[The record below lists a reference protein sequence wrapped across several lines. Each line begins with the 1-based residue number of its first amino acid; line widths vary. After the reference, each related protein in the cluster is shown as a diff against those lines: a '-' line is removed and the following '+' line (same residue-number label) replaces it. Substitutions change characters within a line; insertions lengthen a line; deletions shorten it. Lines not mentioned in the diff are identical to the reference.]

1 MQAVQIN
8 QFGSVDVMEMAEVA
22 LPKLGDH
29 QVMVQNYAVAID
41 PYDVKY
47 VAGVFGP
54 NDKWPVIPGSSVA
67 GRVTALGA
75 AVKDFQVGDRVVATR
90 HLKTYA
96 EFVPVDEKV
105 LAKIPAQIDDTAA
118 VAVALGGATG
128 YQMIVER
135 LKVQAGEQVLIQG
148 GAGQVGAMAVQA
160 AVERGAEVTAT
171 ASPKDFAQVQAL
183 GATHVLDYHTVDY
196 QQLPAFDAILDPIG
210 GEVVVKEVISLKPT
224 GHLLALG
231 PVPAE
236 LADDKRVE
244 HTYSR
249 ISRSTLE
256 SVLDHLAQKKWQV
269 QIGQVVPFT
278 LANLQEQHRLA
289 RTNQLVGKSI
299 LTFQPEKS

>member
-22 LPKLGDH
+22 LPNLGDH
-29 QVMVQNYAVAID
+29 QVLVQNYAVAID

-75 AVKDFQVGDRVVATR
+75 LVQDFKVGDRVVATR

-96 EFVPVDEKV
+96 EFVPVAEKA
-105 LAKIPAQIDDTAA
+105 LTKIPAQLNYEEA

-128 YQMIVER
+128 YQMIAER

-160 AVERGAEVTAT
+160 AVALGAEVTAT
-171 ASPKDFAQVQAL
+171 ASPKNFAQVQAL
-183 GATHVLDYHTVDY
+183 GATRVVDYHAVDY

-210 GEVVVKEVISLKPT
+210 GASVIQEIISLKPT

-231 PVPAE
+231 PVPAA
-236 LADDKRVE
+236 LADDTRVE
-244 HTYSR
+244 STYSQILR
-249 ISRSTLE
+249 PTLAT
-256 SVLDHLAQKKWQV
+256 VLDYLAQKKWQV